1 MLVID
6 TQKEF
11 KFYAI
16 KLSLIIVVVYLLQ
29 VFIKNFTELFVLSQ
43 NSWFEPWRFLTAIF
57 LHANVAHLILNLFAL
72 VLFGSILERLIGEKR
87 FLIVFFVSGILAN
100 LVSINFYDSS
110 LGASGAIFGIM
121 GALVFVRPLLVV
133 WAFGLPMP
141 MFVAGILWV
150 VLDVLGTYGFLTG
163 NPIDNTGNIAHLS
176 GMFVGFLFGL
186 FYRRLIKKPRK
197 VNVSIDENEIR
208 RWEKG
213 WMVN

>member
-57 LHANVAHLILNLFAL
+57 LAANVAHLIFNLFAL

-163 NPIDNTGNIAHLS
+163 NPIDNT
-176 GMFVGFLFGL
+176 
-186 FYRRLIKKPRK
+186 
-197 VNVSIDENEIR
+197 
-208 RWEKG
+208 
-213 WMVN
+213 

>member
-213 WMVN
+213 WMGN